1 MSYSTIVVLALF
13 YMCAKY
19 YLLFGIPFF
28 ILVGCIARSKGRSF
42 IGWFL
47 LSVFFSPVLTLLAL
61 VAVPRKL
68 SARERRAM
76 AYDGGAIRLTR
87 EYY

>member
-1 MSYSTIVVLALF
+1 MDTFWLYALVLA
-13 YMCAKY
+13 YVGAKY
-19 YLLFGIPFF
+19 YLLFGSPFF

-47 LSVFFSPVLTLLAL
+47 LSIFFSPLLALIAL

-68 SARERRAM
+68 SARERSEM
-76 AYDGGAIRLTR
+76 AFDGDSIRISR
-87 EYY
+87 DY

>member
-1 MSYSTIVVLALF
+1 MSTSTVILLTLA
-13 YMCAKY
+13 YMGAKY

-47 LSVFFSPVLTLLAL
+47 LSVFFSPILTMLAL

-76 AYDGGAIRLTR
+76 DFDGGSIRLTR
-87 EYY
+87 EY